1 MRDIEAARY
10 QVKDAIETLFEE
22 SEEDLDQELYTAD
35 ELIQALREVDL
46 PQAWSEWEAKAEA
59 WAEGARGALTA
70 LAIYAARRSV
80 VAITDRGSDD
90 WEFVSVAAQDYM
102 DEHYPEET
110 DR

>member
-46 PQAWSEWEAKAEA
+46 PQAWSEWEAN
-59 WAEGARGALTA
+59 R
-70 LAIYAARRSV
+70 
-80 VAITDRGSDD
+80 
-90 WEFVSVAAQDYM
+90 
-102 DEHYPEET
+102 
-110 DR
+110 